1 MMFQGCDIQVATLS
15 PLDVNSF
22 VIADSEMDFVNKT
35 EAKCEACGHPEAFF
49 NEVQIRSADEP
60 ATLFYCCCKCKHRW
74 REG

>member
-1 MMFQGCDIQVATLS
+1 MVFQGCVIQNAPVT

-35 EAKCEACGHPEAFF
+35 EVRCEKCGHNEAFF
-49 NEVQIRSADEP
+49 TEVQIRSADEP
-60 ATLFYCCCKCKHRW
+60 ATLFFCCANCRYRW